1 MFLSSGARGRAA
13 AKSRFAWEGLMSSLR
28 LLMSVL
34 VSAAMLAACAAESE
48 PPAAMA
54 TAEVNPV
61 TGEGLPNPNPTRIG
75 SWATLPEGRE
85 WGSPAGLDIDPT
97 DGHVWGYERC
107 GSGSAGG
114 LGVNCD
120 NNPVDPIFKFDR
132 NTGEILANFGTG
144 IFVTPH
150 GIYADGEGNV
160 WVTDFAGNDEGT
172 KGHQVHKFSPTGELL
187 LSLGI
192 AGQPGNGPDHLN
204 QPIDVIV
211 APDGSIFVADG
222 HTGQNLTTDEQMAE
236 ARAAGLTGR
245 IVKYSPD
252 GEYIMEW
259 GEIGT
264 DHGQFRTPHAL
275 EFDAQGR
282 LWVADRGNHRLE
294 IFDQEGNFLEE
305 WKQFS
310 RLSGIF
316 ITADDTLYG
325 AASESSDTTNP
336 GWHRGIRVGSAATG
350 EVMYFI
356 PDPAAIA
363 RGTSAAEG
371 VAVDANGNIFGAE
384 VGPRQLARYTRERCH
399 RGGSGVLPPRSLPSP
414 TRLLRPRSMQPTCCP
429 TCPCDT

>member
-1 MFLSSGARGRAA
+1 
-13 AKSRFAWEGLMSSLR
+13 MSSLR

-34 VSAAMLAACAAESE
+34 FGAAILAGCAAESE

-54 TAEVNPV
+54 TAAVNPI
-61 TGEGLPNPNPTRIG
+61 TGEALPNPNPTRIG

-85 WGSPAGLDIDPT
+85 WGSTAGLDIDPT

-107 GSGSAGG
+107 ASGSAGG
-114 LGVNCD
+114 PGVNCD

-132 NTGEILANFGTG
+132 NTGEILANFGVG
-144 IFVTPH
+144 VFVTPH
-150 GIYADGEGNV
+150 GIYAHSDGNV
-160 WVTDFAGNDEGT
+160 WVTDFAGNEEGT

-187 LSLGI
+187 LSLGV

-204 QPIDVIV
+204 QPNDVIV

-222 HTGQNLTTDEQMAE
+222 HTGQNLATDQQMTE

-275 EFDAQGR
+275 EFDSQGR

-294 IFDQEGNFLEE
+294 IYDQEGNYLESRY
-305 WKQFS
+305 QFGRIS
-310 RLSGIF
+310 DLF
-316 ITADDTLYG
+316 ITEDEMVYAID
-325 AASESSDTTNP
+325 SESNRLRHINWRNGVRIGPVDRDLLVGFIPPWESDSRPNHGVTGEGVGVDEDGNVYVAEGP
-336 GWHRGIRVGSAATG
+336 ASLSDAGSAFTK
-350 EVMYFI
+350 YL
-356 PDPAAIA
+356 
-363 RGTSAAEG
+363 
-371 VAVDANGNIFGAE
+371 VAG
-384 VGPRQLARYTRERCH
+384 
-399 RGGSGVLPPRSLPSP
+399 
-414 TRLLRPRSMQPTCCP
+414 M
-429 TCPCDT
+429 